1 MAIKIIVTRNNAG
14 AATPLHEE
22 WWPSGSFY
30 SIGSGA
36 NANLRL
42 NGAGVASEQA
52 VIMEEY
58 GRPVLMST
66 AEGTH
71 FNGESLGNQ
80 ARREITH
87 GSQLRLGS
95 YVVSFL
101 ISPDDVLDDATGPLD
116 TASFQRDDDSRLY
129 SSTTPLTPSATP
141 AAPTPLFS
149 RTTHDGVKAFLA
161 NMHNEDF
168 VHKYYFF
175 IQGGARDGE
184 RILLN
189 TATVMLGWDESGQ
202 NISSEPSAAGAR
214 AVVQYN
220 VATFEVTVNPQS
232 AGMVAVNNE
241 LIEQTR
247 TLVEGDEI
255 RLAPTAITEA
265 ANMSVLVF
273 HEPPLVDLFP
283 AHHEKRAD
291 ALATT
296 APPVLDPNH
305 AGAQALTPRS
315 PVLPKKG
322 GLFSSEKRHFGYF
335 STLNI
340 IMFIFVILLTS
351 VLTFFLLENL

>member
-1 MAIKIIVTRNNAG
+1 MAIKLVVKRSNAG

-66 AEGTH
+66 AEGTE

-87 GSQLRLGS
+87 GAQLRLGG

-101 ISPDDVLDDATGPLD
+101 LSPDDAPDDATGPL
-116 TASFQRDDDSRLY
+116 ASTPFRRDEGLHSA
-129 SSTTPLTPSATP
+129 TTPLTPTP
-141 AAPTPLFS
+141 TPPPTPLFS
-149 RTTHDGVKAFLA
+149 KTTQNGVKEFLA

-255 RLAPTAITEA
+255 RLAPTAITEPS
-265 ANMSVLVF
+265 NMSVLVF

-283 AHHEKRAD
+283 AHHEKRTD
-291 ALATT
+291 ALPTT
-296 APPVLDPNH
+296 TLALDPRD
-305 AGAQALTPRS
+305 AGTQALTPRA
-315 PVLPKKG
+315 PVLPEKA
-322 GLFSSEKRHFGYF
+322 GLFSSERKLFGYF
-335 STLNI
+335 TTLNI
-340 IMFIFVILLTS
+340 IMFVLVILLTS